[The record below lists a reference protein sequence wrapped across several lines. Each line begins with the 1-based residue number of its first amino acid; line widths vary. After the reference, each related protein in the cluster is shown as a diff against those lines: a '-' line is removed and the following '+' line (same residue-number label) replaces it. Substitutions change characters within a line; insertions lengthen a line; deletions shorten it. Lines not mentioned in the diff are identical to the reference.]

1 MQTIDIKEQGTVLEA
16 KRSIVRIAGLP
27 HCLNGQLVDF
37 SGGLKGMI
45 MGFKEEEAL
54 ALILSAKQDV
64 RPGEKVY
71 GREELFKIPVGYG
84 FLGRIVNALAEP
96 CDGKGRIV
104 NSGEWRVD
112 SEKLKLTTNHSPLP
126 TDYYPVFRQAP
137 SVLEREPIRDALE
150 TGIRTI
156 DSMIPIGK
164 GQREL
169 IVSDRMIGKSTIAID
184 TILNQS
190 RKSIPDPQGKRV
202 ICIYCLVGKD
212 YKTLTEVI
220 KILKINVAFEYT
232 ILVFALASSSPG
244 EQYLAPYTT
253 CALGEFFM
261 DRGEDVFVAFDDLTK
276 HAWAYRELSLLLE
289 RSPGRDAYPGD
300 IFYLHSQLME
310 RAGKLNEERGSGSM
324 TFFPIVETIQGD
336 ITGYI
341 PSNLISITDGQIYLS
356 TTLFAEGFKPA
367 IDVGLSVSRIGNK
380 VQSPALKELSGKLRL
395 EYIQYKELLKMSKLK
410 AGLSPEVE
418 AKLKRGQGLTQILIQ
433 EKNRPSSHEEE
444 LIMLYALR
452 KGLLDRLDEEGI
464 ERFKKEIYKFA
475 CEHNERFIKELAEKR
490 ELTEG
495 IKEGLDKVLEEWC
508 KQ

>member
-1 MQTIDIKEQGTVLEA
+1 MQTIDIKEQGTVLEV
-16 KRSIVRIAGLP
+16 KRSIVRITGLP

-45 MGFKEEEAL
+45 MGFKEKEVL
-54 ALILSAKQDV
+54 ALILSAKQNI

-71 GREELFKIPVGYG
+71 GREELFRIPVGYG

-96 CDGKGRIV
+96 CDSKGPILANGKEL
-104 NSGEWRVD
+104 NA
-112 SEKLKLTTNHSPLP
+112 N
-126 TDYYPVFRQAP
+126 YYPAFREAP
-137 SVLEREPIRDALE
+137 SVLEREPIHDALE

-190 RKSIPDPQGKRV
+190 RNSTPGPGGKRV
-202 ICIYCLVGKD
+202 TCIYCLIGKD
-212 YKTLTEVI
+212 YKTLTEI
-220 KILKINVAFEYT
+220 IRILKINAAFEHT

-244 EQYLAPYTT
+244 EQYLAPYTACT
-253 CALGEFFM
+253 LGEFFM
-261 DRGEDVFVAFDDLTK
+261 DKGEDVFIAFDDLTK

-300 IFYLHSQLME
+300 IFYIHSQLME
-310 RAGKLNEERGSGSM
+310 RAGKLNEESKGGSM

-341 PSNLISITDGQIYLS
+341 PSNLISITDGQIYLNS
-356 TTLFAEGFKPA
+356 TLFAEGFKPA

-418 AKLKRGQGLTQILIQ
+418 AKLKRGQALTQILIQ
-433 EKNRPSSHEEE
+433 EKNRPSSHEKE
-444 LIMLYALR
+444 LIMFYALY
-452 KGLLDRLDEEGI
+452 KGFLDGLDKEKI
-464 ERFKKEIYKFA
+464 KKFKKEIYKFA
-475 CEHNERFIKELAEKR
+475 CGRDEQLVKELAEKR

-495 IKEGLDKVLEEWC
+495 IRQGLDRILEDWLTG
-508 KQ
+508 